1 MKYKITDE
9 DNVVMLYAETLEE
22 VIDYL
27 QIVLEKN
34 KIKLFI
40 QIS

>member
-9 DNVVMLYAETLEE
+9 HNVVMLYAKTLEE

-27 QIVLEKN
+27 QRVLEEN
-34 KIKLFI
+34 KIRLFI
-40 QIS
+40 QII